1 MRDISEIVDYLYS
14 TFPERNNERESN
26 NSNPFGNMVKFIKTI
41 KCIVEANAHNEI
53 FPNEALFLSFINM
66 NNYLTMIYRT
76 FLYQFI
82 TN

>member
-1 MRDISEIVDYLYS
+1 MREISEVDDYYHYNLL
-14 TFPERNNERESN
+14 EINNTRYPK
-26 NSNPFGNMVKFIKTI
+26 NSNTVSNMVKFIKTI